1 MNWSAQGNVLNQ
13 YLRNTS
19 IGTTVITFDILMII
33 VDTVSYINRDSS
45 STGNASQFLHR
56 LILLVLL
63 LLWRKRL
70 TSQIIRL
77 SKHVQYVENCLLSRQ
92 SKLW

>member
-1 MNWSAQGNVLNQ
+1 MPRSFCLAKYALSFNDPDCQLTYYLKFVSFHYSLVL
-13 YLRNTS
+13 
-19 IGTTVITFDILMII
+19 ITFDSLMII

-63 LLWRKRL
+63 LLWRKPL
-70 TSQIIRL
+70 TS
-77 SKHVQYVENCLLSRQ
+77 
-92 SKLW
+92 